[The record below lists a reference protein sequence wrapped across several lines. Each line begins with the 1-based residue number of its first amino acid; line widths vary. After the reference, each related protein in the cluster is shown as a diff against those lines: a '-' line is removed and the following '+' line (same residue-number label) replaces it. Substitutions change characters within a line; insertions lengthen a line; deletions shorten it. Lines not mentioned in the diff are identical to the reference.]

1 MKKLT
6 AIVLFACLLFPF
18 VGSYFLLKH
27 EQKMVKRAVKH
38 KIIEGIDRS
47 ELVYMKFSLA
57 DSKNKL
63 DWKHS
68 KEFKYKGEMYDIV
81 EKEIQGDSIA
91 YWLWWDH
98 EETALYQKLNLL
110 LAGINDYDANNQK
123 DNSKKNIWNFA
134 KKLYSKN
141 AQTTNLEDIAIVL
154 NQGQMP
160 YLKNWNSIYIETPN
174 PPPKTL
180 V

>member
-38 KIIEGIDRS
+38 KIIEGVDRS

-110 LAGINDYDANNQK
+110 LAGINDYDADSQK
-123 DNSKKNIWNFA
+123 KNTKNNIWNFA
-134 KKLYSKN
+134 KKLYSQNSKPTRVEDT
-141 AQTTNLEDIAIVL
+141 ASLLHQTQT
-154 NQGQMP
+154 P
-160 YLKNWNSIYIETPN
+160 YLKNWTSIYIETPA
-174 PPPKTL
+174 PPPKS
-180 V
+180 

>member
-18 VGSYFLLKH
+18 VGSYFLLKN

-38 KIIEGIDRS
+38 KIIEGVDRS

-57 DSKNKL
+57 DSENKL

-81 EKEIQGDSIA
+81 EKEVQGDSIA

-134 KKLYSKN
+134 KKLYSQN
-141 AQTTNLEDIAIVL
+141 SNSAIVEDRASILHQAQT
-154 NQGQMP
+154 P
-160 YLKNWNSIYIETPN
+160 YLKNWTSIFIETPS
-174 PPPKTL
+174 PPPKS
-180 V
+180 